1 MKNVIL
7 LLIAF
12 MVSTFSAALAQQRLI
27 EGRITDDHG
36 NPLPATTVQ
45 IAGTTK
51 GTTTDANG
59 KFEINAARGQELE
72 ISSIGFISQTI
83 RVSDENTA
91 LNIVLKANT
100 NMLNETVVTAL
111 GITRSKRS
119 LGYSVQEVGGATIAR
134 SDAPNVVNALAG
146 RVASVNI
153 TNPNG
158 VEGGSTRI
166 VIDGNNSLTGNNQP
180 LIIVDGMPMENDIP
194 GAAQGTDAPQD
205 WGSPINLINSYDI
218 QSISVLKGPAAA
230 ALYGGR
236 GANGVILITT
246 KKGAKRPGLGVD
258 YTFSYKVVQ
267 PYRFLKMQNEYG
279 TGGMVSTNGPSYQ
292 TDANGNPILTDGWTE
307 LFVDQKTGT
316 GPNGQESYNQVGWP
330 GSGSSWG
337 PKMNGTMITWWDGKQ
352 RPDIPQPNNMKL
364 LYRNGM
370 QATHT
375 VSVSGGGDWGTLRA
389 AYTRLD
395 NTAILPNS
403 YYNQNTFNLG
413 SNIQLSSKMHLTLS
427 ASYYVNIYKNAPQL
441 GNNDA
446 DSWQKR
452 LLYNVGRDY
461 KGLDIQMYKNPDG
474 TQNPLTGFPFIGN
487 GGMMVWNIMEN
498 NEWQTRRKLL
508 GSAQF
513 DYDATNF
520 LTLMFRAGT
529 DVNTN
534 EDEVKKPPIDLTG
547 ISDGFYSHGLGRDNT
562 TDYVWMATLHK
573 ASIFQS
579 DINAK
584 FSLGGEAWQRNVYS
598 IAGQNGNWSVP
609 NLYYFGT
616 YTGTPSATTEGTINQ
631 KLNSL
636 YGLLNLSYKSW
647 LYLDITGR
655 NDWSSALPP
664 GQWSYFFPS
673 VSASYIFSD
682 ALHINP
688 NVLSFGKLRAA
699 WAQAAVPPSPYQ
711 VNYTYSAG
719 SFGGQ
724 LETSLPGTLPALHY
738 KPQINTTEDIGLTL
752 GFLHNRLNL
761 DLRYYH
767 GLAKNQ
773 ILASPLPITSGV
785 SSLFVSQG
793 VLENS
798 GMEATLDATIID
810 RDAVKWNLAVHASH
824 TNNKLVSLPPGAQRV
839 DLGSVWGDGGA
850 HGPDISVK
858 VGNQYGTIYGYDYT
872 YYNNIRTPQNRI
884 LIQAPF
890 GDPSMNGTLYQT
902 TGSLV
907 PIGNSNPQV
916 IFGMTNTLTFRSG
929 FSVDFLVDGKWG
941 GDIWSGTYSTM
952 MQQGLAP
959 ETLKERNGGGLVF
972 TTPDGQKT
980 NWGVILPGKFPDGT
994 QNTNVVMYYYKYMQY
1009 GVWSSTEMANG
1020 DGVTVPGSDWVD
1032 VNGIFKDNWIKMQEF
1047 DINYQIPDKWVRKTR
1062 VFQSAT
1068 ISLVGR
1074 DLFYFYSALPDNINP
1089 EGSNGAGNAQG
1100 IEFASLPSYRSY
1112 GLQVRV
1118 SF

>member
-1 MKNVIL
+1 MKRAIL
-7 LLIAF
+7 LVITLVIA
-12 MVSTFSAALAQQRLI
+12 TFSFAWAQQREI
-27 EGRITDDHG
+27 KGKVTDDHG
-36 NPLPATTVQ
+36 NPLPAATIQ
-45 IAGTTK
+45 IAGTTQ
-51 GTTTDANG
+51 GTTADAQGN
-59 KFEINAARGQELE
+59 FEIAASPGQELE
-72 ISSIGFISQTI
+72 ISSIGYIKLALK
-83 RVSDENTA
+83 VPEGNKA
-91 LNIVLKANT
+91 LNISLKANT
-100 NMLNETVVTAL
+100 NVLNETVVTAL
-111 GITRSKRS
+111 GITRSKRT
-119 LGYSVQEVGGATIAR
+119 LGYTVQQVGGAEIAK

-146 RVASVNI
+146 KVASVNI

-194 GAAQGTDAPQD
+194 GAAQSTDAPQD

-236 GANGVILITT
+236 GANGVIIITT
-246 KKGAKRPGLGVD
+246 KKGAKREGLGVD
-258 YTFSYKVVQ
+258 YTVSYKVVQ

-279 TGGMVSTNGPSYQ
+279 AGGMVNLNGPSYQ
-292 TDANGNPILTDGWTE
+292 TDANGKPQLTDGWNQQ
-307 LFVDQKTGT
+307 FVDPKTGS
-316 GPNGQESYNQVGWP
+316 GPYGQNSWDQVGWP
-330 GSGSSWG
+330 GNGLSWG
-337 PKMNGTMITWWDGKQ
+337 PKLNGTMITWWDGKE
-352 RPDIPQPNNMKL
+352 RPDNPQPDNMKL
-364 LYRNGM
+364 LYRNGS

-413 SNIQLSSKMHLTLS
+413 SSIQLSSKMHLTLS
-427 ASYYVNIYKNAPQL
+427 ASYYVNTYKNAPQL
-441 GNNDA
+441 GNNDG

-452 LLYNVGRDY
+452 LLYNAARDY

-474 TQNPLTGFPFIGN
+474 TQNPLKGFPFVGN
-487 GGMMVWNIMEN
+487 GGMEVWNIMEN
-498 NEWQTRRKLL
+498 NEWQTRQKLL

-520 LTLMFRAGT
+520 LTLMFRAGL
-529 DVNTN
+529 DANNN
-534 EDEVKKPPIDLTG
+534 EDLKKDPPIDNTG
-547 ISDGFYSHGLGRDNT
+547 ITDGNYYHGLGKDNT

-573 ASIFQS
+573 TNILPS
-579 DINAK
+579 INAK
-584 FSLGGEAWQRNVYS
+584 FSLGGEAWKRNIYS

-631 KLNSL
+631 NLNSL
-636 YGLLNLSYKSW
+636 YGLLNLSYKTW

-673 VSASYIFSD
+673 VSGSFIFSD

-688 NVLSFGKLRAA
+688 HVLSFGKLRAA
-699 WAQAAVPPSPYQ
+699 WAQAGVPPQPYL
-711 VNYTYSAG
+711 VNYTYGAG

-724 LETSLPGTLPALHY
+724 LTTSLPGTLPALHY

-752 GFLHNRLNL
+752 GFLNDRFTV
-761 DLRYYH
+761 DMRYYH
-767 GLAKNQ
+767 GLDKNQ
-773 ILASPLPITSGV
+773 IITSPLPITSGV
-785 SSLFVSQG
+785 SSLYVSQG
-793 VLENS
+793 VLGNS
-798 GMEATLDATIID
+798 GEEITVSAKIID
-810 RDAVKWNLAVHASH
+810 RPAIKWDLSLNLSH
-824 TNNKLVSLPPGAQRV
+824 TNNKLISLPPGAQKV

-850 HGPDISVK
+850 HGPDISVL
-858 VGNQYGTIYGYDYT
+858 VGQQYGTIYGYDYT

-884 LIQAPF
+884 LVDSPF
-890 GDPSMNGTLYQT
+890 NKAQMNGTLYQT
-902 TGSLV
+902 TGQLV
-907 PIGNSNPQV
+907 PIGNSNPKV
-916 IFGMTNTLTFRSG
+916 IFGLSNTLTFRGG
-929 FSVDFLVDGKWG
+929 FSVNFLVDGKLG
-941 GDIWSGTYSTM
+941 GDVWSGTYSTM
-952 MQQGLAP
+952 MQQGQAP
-959 ETLKERNGGGLVF
+959 QTLKERDGGGLPY

-1009 GVWSSTEMANG
+1009 GVWSST
-1020 DGVTVPGSDWVD
+1020 GVQSGYAKTVPGSDWID
-1032 VNGIFKDNWIKMQEF
+1032 VNGIFKDNWIKMQEL
-1047 DINYQIPDKWVRKTR
+1047 DLNYNLPDSWVRKTK
-1062 VFQSAT
+1062 VFQSAS

-1074 DLFYFYSALPDNINP
+1074 DLFYFLSSLPDNINP

-1112 GLQVRV
+1112 GFQIRV